1 MVQRLSES
9 GPALA
14 GGKSKKRRWRRL
26 LVILTVLGPGFVT
39 ASAGNDVG
47 GIATYSIAGAQFGYA
62 ILWVMVPLTVA
73 LIVVQEMAARM
84 GVATGKGLAA
94 LIREQL
100 GVRIT
105 LVAMLALLFV
115 NTFIAASEF
124 AGIAAAGEI
133 FHVTR
138 YITVPVSVVLVLL
151 LVLRLNAK
159 RVERIFVAFS
169 LVYLCYIVS
178 ALLAHPDW
186 GAVAHGLI
194 VPTVDLHDSRFLVT
208 VVGIIGTTISPYMQF
223 FLQSSI
229 VERGDRASELG
240 LTRLDVFT
248 GSTLGMLIAVSMIVA
263 NAATIF
269 VTAQLHH
276 QNVQITQAADVAVA
290 LKPLA
295 GPFAADLFAFG
306 IINAGLFTATVLPLA
321 TSYLICEALGFEAS
335 LDRKVRE
342 APVFFG
348 VLGFGIIVGAALV
361 LLPGIPLLA
370 LIFDSQVVQGILL
383 PLELVLMMIIINRAR
398 VMGAFVNSRL
408 SNVVGWATV
417 VVVGTLALGY
427 ALQQLLSGG
436 S

>member
-1 MVQRLSES
+1 VIE
-9 GPALA
+9 PTLA
-14 GGKSKKRRWRRL
+14 PGDVRPRKRRRFRNL
-26 LVILTVLGPGFVT
+26 LLLLTVLGPGFVT

-73 LIVVQEMAARM
+73 LIIVQEMAARM

-105 LVAMLALLFV
+105 FVAMLSLLFV

-124 AGIAAAGEI
+124 AGIAAAAEI
-133 FHVTR
+133 YHVSR
-138 YITVPVSVVLVLL
+138 YIAVPVTVALVLL

-159 RVERIFVAFS
+159 RVEQVFVVFS

-186 GAVAHGLI
+186 RAVGRGLI

-229 VERGDRASELG
+229 VERGARVSELAM
-240 LTRLDVFT
+240 TRLDVIT
-248 GSTLGMLIAVSMIVA
+248 GSILGMVIAVSMIIA

-269 VTAQLHH
+269 VRAQAQH
-276 QNVQITQAADVAVA
+276 QTVQITQAADVAVA
-290 LKPLA
+290 LQPLA

-321 TSYLICEALGFEAS
+321 TSYLVCEALGFEAS

-342 APVFFG
+342 APVFFA
-348 VLGFGIIVGAALV
+348 VLGFGIIAGAALV
-361 LLPGIPLLA
+361 LVPGIPLLP

-383 PLELVLMMIIINRAR
+383 PLELVLMMIIINRTG
-398 VMGAFVNSRL
+398 VMGKFVNSRS
-408 SNVVGWATV
+408 SNIIGWATV
-417 VVVGTLALGY
+417 IIVGTLALGY
-427 ALQQLLSGG
+427 AIQQILSGG

>member
-1 MVQRLSES
+1 MLLS
-9 GPALA
+9 
-14 GGKSKKRRWRRL
+14 
-26 LVILTVLGPGFVT
+26 VLGPGFVT

-62 ILWVMVPLTVA
+62 ILWVMVPLAVA
-73 LIVVQEMAARM
+73 LIIVQEMAARM

-105 LVAMLALLFV
+105 FVAMLSLLFV
-115 NTFIAASEF
+115 NTFLAASEF
-124 AGIAAAGEI
+124 AGIAAAAEI
-133 FHVTR
+133 FHVSR
-138 YITVPVSVVLVLL
+138 YIAVPVAVAVVLL
-151 LVLRLNAK
+151 LVLRLSAK
-159 RVERIFVAFS
+159 RVEQVFVVFS

-186 GAVAHGLI
+186 GAVARGLT

-229 VERGDRASELG
+229 VERGARVSELAM
-240 LTRLDVFT
+240 TRLDVIS
-248 GSTLGMLIAVSMIVA
+248 GSILGMVIAVAMIIA

-269 VTAQLHH
+269 VRAQASH
-276 QNVQITQAADVAVA
+276 QTVHITQASDIAVA
-290 LKPLA
+290 LQPLA

-321 TSYLICEALGFEAS
+321 TSYLVCEALGFEAS

-348 VLGFGIIVGAALV
+348 VLGFGIIAGALLV
-361 LLPGIPLLA
+361 LVPGIPLLP

-383 PLELVLMMIIINRAR
+383 PLELVLMMIIINRTG
-398 VMGAFVNSRL
+398 VMGKFVNSRT
-408 SNVVGWATV
+408 SNIVGWATV
-417 VVVGTLALGY
+417 VIVGTLALGY
-427 ALQQLLSGG
+427 TIQQIISGG

>member
-1 MVQRLSES
+1 M
-9 GPALA
+9 
-14 GGKSKKRRWRRL
+14 L
-26 LVILTVLGPGFVT
+26 LLTVLGPGFVT

-73 LIVVQEMAARM
+73 LIIVQEMAARM

-105 LVAMLALLFV
+105 FVAMLSLLFV

-124 AGIAAAGEI
+124 AGIAAAAEI
-133 FHVTR
+133 YHVSR
-138 YITVPVSVVLVLL
+138 YIAVPAAVAIVLL

-159 RVERIFVAFS
+159 RVEQVFVVFS

-186 GAVAHGLI
+186 RAVGRGLI

-229 VERGDRASELG
+229 VERGARVSELAM
-240 LTRLDVFT
+240 TRLDVIT
-248 GSTLGMLIAVSMIVA
+248 GSILGMVIAVSMIIA

-269 VTAQLHH
+269 VRAQTQH
-276 QNVQITQAADVAVA
+276 QTVQITQAADIAVA
-290 LKPLA
+290 LQPLA

-321 TSYLICEALGFEAS
+321 TSYLVCEALGFEAS

-348 VLGFGIIVGAALV
+348 VLGFGIVAGAALV
-361 LLPGIPLLA
+361 LVPGIPLLP

-383 PLELVLMMIIINRAR
+383 PLELVLMMVIINRTG
-398 VMGAFVNSRL
+398 VMGKFVNSRT

-417 VVVGTLALGY
+417 VIVGTLALGY
-427 ALQQLLSGG
+427 AVQQILSGG

>member
-1 MVQRLSES
+1 MLLS
-9 GPALA
+9 
-14 GGKSKKRRWRRL
+14 
-26 LVILTVLGPGFVT
+26 VLGPGFVT

-73 LIVVQEMAARM
+73 LIIVQEMAARM

-105 LVAMLALLFV
+105 FVAMLSLLFV
-115 NTFIAASEF
+115 NTLLAASEF
-124 AGIAAAGEI
+124 AGIAAAAEI
-133 FHVTR
+133 FHVSR
-138 YITVPVSVVLVLL
+138 YIAVPVAVALVIL
-151 LVLRLNAK
+151 LVLRLSAK
-159 RVERIFVAFS
+159 RVEQVFVVFS

-186 GAVAHGLI
+186 GAVGRGLI
-194 VPTVDLHDSRFLVT
+194 VPTIDLHDSRFLVT

-229 VERGDRASELG
+229 VERGARVSELTM
-240 LTRLDVFT
+240 TRLDVIS
-248 GSTLGMLIAVSMIVA
+248 GSILGIVIAVAMMVA

-269 VTAQLHH
+269 VRAQATH
-276 QNVQITQAADVAVA
+276 QTVQITQASDIAVA
-290 LKPLA
+290 LQPLA
-295 GPFAADLFAFG
+295 GPFAAGLFAFG

-321 TSYLICEALGFEAS
+321 TSYLVCEALGFEAS

-348 VLGFGIIVGAALV
+348 VLGFGIIAGAALV
-361 LLPGIPLLA
+361 LLPGIPLLP

-383 PLELVLMMIIINRAR
+383 PLELVLMMIIINRAA
-398 VMGAFVNSRL
+398 VMGKFVNSRM
-408 SNVVGWATV
+408 SNIVGWATV
-417 VVVGTLALGY
+417 IIVGTLALGY
-427 ALQQLLSGG
+427 TIQQILSGG

>member
-1 MVQRLSES
+1 MRIEPSPQ
-9 GPALA
+9 PAPA
-14 GGKSKKRRWRRL
+14 ARKRPLRKL
-26 LVILTVLGPGFVT
+26 LLLLTVLGPGFVT

-62 ILWVMVPLTVA
+62 ILWVMIPLTVA

-84 GVATGKGLAA
+84 GVVSGKGLAA

-100 GVRIT
+100 GVRVT

-124 AGIAAAGEI
+124 AGIAAAAEI
-133 FHVTR
+133 YHVSR
-138 YITVPVSVVLVLL
+138 YIAVPLGVALVLL

-159 RVERIFVAFS
+159 RVEQVFVVFS

-186 GAVAHGLI
+186 GAVAHGLA

-229 VERGDRASELG
+229 VERGARVSELAM
-240 LTRLDVFT
+240 TRLDVVS
-248 GSTLGMLIAVSMIVA
+248 GSILGMVIAVAMIIA
-263 NAATIF
+263 NAATIY
-269 VTAQLHH
+269 VRAQAQH
-276 QNVQITQAADVAVA
+276 QTVHITQAADVAVA
-290 LKPLA
+290 LQPVA

-321 TSYLICEALGFEAS
+321 TSYLVCEALGFEAS
-335 LDRKVRE
+335 LDRQVHE

-348 VLGFGIIVGAALV
+348 VLGFGIIAGAALV
-361 LLPGIPLLA
+361 LVPGIPLLA

-383 PLELVLMMIIINRAR
+383 PLELVLMMIIINRSS
-398 VMGAFVNSRL
+398 VMGSFVNNRIT
-408 SNVVGWATV
+408 NIVGWGTAAI
-417 VVVGTLALGY
+417 VGTLALGY
-427 ALQQLLSGG
+427 AIQQILSGG

>member
-1 MVQRLSES
+1 MIEGSAE
-9 GPALA
+9 PAEPRQ
-14 GGKSKKRRWRRL
+14 KKRRRFRRL
-26 LVILTVLGPGFVT
+26 LVLLTVLGPGFVT

-47 GIATYSIAGAQFGYA
+47 GIATYSIAGAQFGYE

-84 GVATGKGLAA
+84 GVVTGKGLAA

-105 LVAMLALLFV
+105 FVAMLALLFV

-133 FHVTR
+133 YHVSR
-138 YITVPVSVVLVLL
+138 YIAVPVSVLLVLL

-159 RVERIFVAFS
+159 RVEQVFVAFS

-178 ALLAHPDW
+178 ALLAHPAW
-186 GAVAHGLI
+186 GSVARGLI
-194 VPTVDLHDSRFLVT
+194 VPTIDLHDSRFLVT

-229 VERGDRASELG
+229 VERGDRVSELG
-240 LTRLDVFT
+240 LTRLDVYT
-248 GSTLGMLIAVSMIVA
+248 GSILGMLIAVAMIVA

-269 VTAQLHH
+269 VTAQAQHH
-276 QNVQITQAADVAVA
+276 GVQITQAADVAVA

-335 LDRKVRE
+335 LDRSVRE

-348 VLGFGIIVGAALV
+348 VLGFGIVAGAAFVLV
-361 LLPGIPLLA
+361 PGIPLLA

-383 PLELVLMMIIINRAR
+383 PLELVLMMVIINRRR
-398 VMGAFVNSRL
+398 VMGAYANTRL
-408 SNVVGWATV
+408 TNAIGWATV
-417 VVVGTLALGY
+417 AVVGLLALGY
-427 ALQQLLSGG
+427 AVQQIASGG

>member
-1 MVQRLSES
+1 MTDS
-9 GPALA
+9 PAAPLE
-14 GGKSKKRRWRRL
+14 GRKKKRRLRGL
-26 LVILTVLGPGFVT
+26 LVLLTVLGPGFVT

-62 ILWVMVPLTVA
+62 ILWIMIPLTIA

-100 GVRIT
+100 GVRVT

-115 NTFIAASEF
+115 NTFLAASEF
-124 AGIAAAGEI
+124 AGIAAAAEI
-133 FHVTR
+133 FHVSR
-138 YITVPVSVVLVLL
+138 YIAVPLAVALVLL
-151 LVLRLNAK
+151 LVLRLSAK
-159 RVERIFVAFS
+159 VVERVFVAFS

-186 GAVAHGLI
+186 RAVAHGLT
-194 VPTVDLHDSRFLVT
+194 VPSLDLHDSRYLVT

-229 VERGDRASELG
+229 VERGARASELA
-240 LTRLDVFT
+240 LTRLDVIT
-248 GSTLGMLIAVSMIVA
+248 GSVLGMVIAVSMVVA
-263 NAATIF
+263 NAATIY
-269 VTAQLHH
+269 VRAAAQH
-276 QNVQITQAADVAVA
+276 QTVNITQAADVAVA
-290 LKPLA
+290 LQPLA

-321 TSYLICEALGFEAS
+321 TSYLVCEALGFEAS

-348 VLGFGIIVGAALV
+348 VLGFGIIAGAAFV
-361 LLPGIPLLA
+361 LLPGVPLLA

-383 PLELVLMMIIINRAR
+383 PLELVLMMIIINRSN
-398 VMGAFVNSRL
+398 VMGRFVNSRA
-408 SNVVGWATV
+408 SNIVGWATAII
-417 VVVGTLALGY
+417 VGLLALGY
-427 ALQQLLSGG
+427 TVQQVLSGG